1 MIFCSC
7 GECARNEHNHG
18 DIAVR
23 DVGLYFFRLPRA
35 FYWLCAATLVVML
48 FWGGSQPF
56 AAGLFP
62 VPYDKIAHSLYFG
75 VLSLLFWLGTG
86 GRWPVLLFVAV
97 SAIGGLDELHQATLP
112 GRVADIYDFL
122 FDTAATGLV
131 IVVLEWNKFALN
143 EIQRRMNK
151 A

>member
-1 MIFCSC
+1 M
-7 GECARNEHNHG
+7 
-18 DIAVR
+18 DMR
-23 DVGLYFFRLPRA
+23 DVGLYFFRLPRS
-35 FYWLCAATLVVML
+35 FYWLCAAILIVML

-75 VLSLLFWLGTG
+75 VLSLLFWFGTA

-112 GRVADIYDFL
+112 GRVADVYDFL
-122 FDTAATGLV
+122 FDTAAAGLV
-131 IVVLEWNKFALN
+131 IVALEWNKFALN
-143 EIQRRMNK
+143 AIQRRMNK

>member
-1 MIFCSC
+1 M
-7 GECARNEHNHG
+7 R
-18 DIAVR
+18 DI
-23 DVGLYFFRLPRA
+23 GLYFFRLPRS
-35 FYWLCAATLVVML
+35 FYWLCAVTMMVML

-122 FDTAATGLV
+122 IDATAAGLV
-131 IVVLEWNKFALN
+131 ILVLEWNKFALN
-143 EIQRRMNK
+143 EIQRRMSK